1 MITPTTIPMHTTQ
14 ITVSNAFAEAA
25 ARLFH
30 MGPTDQKVPNLLL
43 QAHRCS
49 SSPPLSTNFTV
60 LRIWLRLIA

>member
-1 MITPTTIPMHTTQ
+1 MITPTTIPVHTTQ

-43 QAHRCS
+43 QAHRS
-49 SSPPLSTNFTV
+49 SPLSTNFSV